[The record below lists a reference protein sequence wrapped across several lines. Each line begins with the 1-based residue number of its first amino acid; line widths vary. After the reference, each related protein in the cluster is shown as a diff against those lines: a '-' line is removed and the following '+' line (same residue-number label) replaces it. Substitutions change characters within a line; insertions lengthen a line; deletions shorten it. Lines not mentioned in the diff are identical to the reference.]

1 MPCIIDGA
9 NSRLAD
15 GAEPAF
21 YAAIDMGN
29 ALREEMHA
37 RDAKKGLPTPTTHP
51 EAYKVGCMLSYERNW
66 RARALKLLN
75 SEMWWA

>member
-1 MPCIIDGA
+1 
-9 NSRLAD
+9 
-15 GAEPAF
+15 
-21 YAAIDMGN
+21 
-29 ALREEMHA
+29 MHA

>member
-1 MPCIIDGA
+1 
-9 NSRLAD
+9 
-15 GAEPAF
+15 
-21 YAAIDMGN
+21 MGS